1 MWNQEYLEFQR
12 NGYLIFWLDR
22 FVYVQ
27 CVGSQVL
34 INEKNEEIPILCT
47 NTYTYTMYKY
57 LSVYIYTYINR
68 LKAPAVLFPFPY
80 QNIDP
85 ILKILTI

>member
-12 NGYLIFWLDR
+12 NVYLIFWLDK

-47 NTYTYTMYKY
+47 NITYTLYAYVRTT
-57 LSVYIYTYINR
+57 LV
-68 LKAPAVLFPFPY
+68 
-80 QNIDP
+80 
-85 ILKILTI
+85 